1 MSLIPQPV
9 HAVPEETARV
19 AHAIYPKGNIY
30 MRMCDELGTFFCD
43 ADFVDLFPDRGQPA
57 LAPWRLALVTVMQ
70 FVENLSDRQAAE
82 AVRDRISWKYAL
94 GLEIADQG
102 FNFSV
107 LSEFRDRLLQSSAE
121 HRLLDLML
129 VQLKEKGLLKVRGR
143 MRTDAT
149 HVLAHMRVMRRLE
162 MVGETLR
169 ATLNALAVAAPEWLK
184 AQVTPDWFAR
194 YSRRIEDTRF
204 PTSQEGRLALAETY
218 GRDGIH
224 LLQSVYSPNAPAW
237 LRDVPMVETMRQVW
251 LHHFVIID
259 EKTCWRDAKDTPP
272 SLQQLDS
279 PYETEARYGN
289 KRTVTWI
296 GYRVHLTET
305 CDEELPHLVVN
316 VETSPASP
324 PDHLTTLQIH
334 TSLEAKASLP
344 DEHLVD
350 SGYVTAE
357 HLAECETRFGVDLMG
372 PIHPNTNWQSRNQTG
387 FDGRQFVVDWDREQ
401 VTCPVGKVSSRWST
415 SFDPRGKPV
424 IRVHFSKLD
433 CRPCPQ
439 REFCTKSV
447 SKGRCITL
455 RPVAHQQAMERARQ
469 RENTDEFKQI
479 YAQRAGVEGTIS
491 QSVRRLDLRHCR
503 YRGTAKSHL
512 QHVVTAAAMNILR
525 LDDWLCGVEP
535 AKTRVSHFAR
545 LAS

>member
-1 MSLIPQPV
+1 MSLRPQPV
-9 HAVPEETARV
+9 NAVPEETARV

-30 MRMCDELGTFFCD
+30 MRMRDELGTFFCD
-43 ADFVDLFPDRGQPA
+43 ADFADLFPDQGQPA

-70 FVENLSDRQAAE
+70 FVESLSDRQAAE

-107 LSEFRDRLLQSSAE
+107 LSEFRDRVVQGSAE

-129 VQLKEKGLLKVRGR
+129 VQLKAKGLLKVRGR

-169 ATLNALAVAAPEWLK
+169 ATLNALAVAVPEWLK
-184 AQVTPDWFAR
+184 SQIAPDWFER

-218 GRDGIH
+218 GRDGFH
-224 LLQSVYSPNAPAW
+224 LLHAVYSPNAPAW
-237 LRDVPMVETMRQVW
+237 LREVPMVETMRQVW
-251 LHHFVIID
+251 LHHFVIMDAKI
-259 EKTCWRDAKDTPP
+259 CWRDAKDTPP
-272 SLQQLDS
+272 SLQRLDS

-305 CDEELPHLVVN
+305 CDKELPHLIVN

-324 PDHLTTLQIH
+324 PDHLSTLQIH
-334 TSLEAKASLP
+334 TSLEAKALLP
-344 DEHLVD
+344 NEHLVD

-372 PIHPNTNWQSRNQTG
+372 PVHPNTNWQSRANTG
-387 FDGRQFVVDWDREQ
+387 FDGRQFVVDWEREQ
-401 VTCPVGKVSSRWST
+401 VTCPEGKVSYKWRT
-415 SFDPRGKPV
+415 TIDPHGKPV
-424 IRVHFSKLD
+424 VRAHFSKRD
-433 CRPCPQ
+433 CRPCPK
-439 REFCTKSV
+439 RTLCTKATL
-447 SKGRCITL
+447 KGRCITM
-455 RPVAHQQAMERARQ
+455 RPIAHQQAMERARQ

-503 YRGTAKSHL
+503 YRGAAKSHL
-512 QHVVTAAAMNILR
+512 QHIATAAAMNILR

>member
-1 MSLIPQPV
+1 MSLRPQPV
-9 HAVPEETARV
+9 NAVPEETARV

-30 MRMCDELGTFFCD
+30 IRMRDELGMFFCD
-43 ADFVDLFPDRGQPA
+43 ADFADLFPDQGQPA

-107 LSEFRDRLLQSSAE
+107 LSEFRDRLLQGSAE

-129 VQLKEKGLLKVRGR
+129 AQLKEKGLLKVRGR

-184 AQVTPDWFAR
+184 TQITPDWFER

-218 GRDGIH
+218 GCDGIH
-224 LLQSVYSPNAPAW
+224 LLQAVYSPNAPAW

-251 LHHFVIID
+251 LHHFVIMD
-259 EKTCWRDAKDTPP
+259 EKICWRDAKDTPP
-272 SLQQLDS
+272 SLQRLDS
-279 PYETEARYGN
+279 PYEIEARYGN

-296 GYRVHLTET
+296 GYRVHLTES
-305 CDEELPHLVVN
+305 CDEGLPHLIVN
-316 VETSPASP
+316 AEISPASP

-334 TSLEAKASLP
+334 TSLEAKALLP

-357 HLAECETRFGVDLMG
+357 HLANCETRFGVDLMG
-372 PIHPNTNWQSRNQTG
+372 PVHPNTNWQSRANTG
-387 FDGRQFVVDWDREQ
+387 FDGRQFVVDWEREQ
-401 VTCPVGKVSSRWST
+401 VTCPEGKVSAKWRT
-415 SFDPRGKPV
+415 AIDPHGKPV
-424 IRVHFSKLD
+424 VRAHFSKRD
-433 CRPCPQ
+433 CRPCPK
-439 REFCTKSV
+439 RALCTKATV
-447 SKGRCITL
+447 KGRCITM

-503 YRGTAKSHL
+503 YRGAAKSHL
-512 QHVVTAAAMNILR
+512 QHLATAAAMNILR

-535 AKTRVSHFAR
+535 AKTRISHFAR

>member
-30 MRMCDELGTFFCD
+30 MRMRDELGTFFCD

-70 FVENLSDRQAAE
+70 FVENLSDRQTAE

-184 AQVTPDWFAR
+184 AQVTPDWFER

-251 LHHFVIID
+251 LHHFVIMD
-259 EKTCWRDAKDTPP
+259 EKICWRDAKDTPP

-424 IRVHFSKLD
+424 IRAHFSKLD

>member
-1 MSLIPQPV
+1 MSLRPQPMN
-9 HAVPEETARV
+9 AVPEETAHV

-30 MRMCDELGTFFCD
+30 VRMRDELGTFFCD
-43 ADFVDLFPDRGQPA
+43 ADFADLFPDQGQPA

-94 GLEIADQG
+94 GLKIADQG
-102 FNFSV
+102 FDFSV
-107 LSEFRDRLLQSSAE
+107 LSEFRDRLLQGDAE

-129 VQLKEKGLLKVRGR
+129 AQLKEKGLLKVRGR
-143 MRTDAT
+143 QRTDAT

-169 ATLNALAVAAPEWLK
+169 ATLNALAVVDPNWLK
-184 AQVTPDWFAR
+184 ARVTPDWFER

-224 LLQSVYSPNAPAW
+224 LLQAVHSPDAPAW
-237 LRDVPMVETMRQVW
+237 LRDVPMVETMRRVW

-259 EKTCWRDAKDTPP
+259 EKICWRDAKDTPP
-272 SLQQLDS
+272 SLQRLDS
-279 PYETEARYGN
+279 PYEIEARYGN

-296 GYRVHLTET
+296 GYRVHLTES
-305 CDEELPHLVVN
+305 CDEGLPHLIVN

-334 TSLEAKASLP
+334 DSLEAKALLP
-344 DEHLVD
+344 SEHLVD

-372 PIHPNTNWQSRNQTG
+372 PVHPNTNWQSRANTG
-387 FDGRQFVVDWDREQ
+387 FDGRQFVVDWEREQ
-401 VTCPVGKVSSRWST
+401 VTCPEGKVSSKWRT
-415 SFDPRGKPV
+415 AIDPHGKPV
-424 IRVHFSKLD
+424 VRAHFSKRD
-433 CRPCPQ
+433 CRPCPK
-439 REFCTKSV
+439 RALCTKAAV
-447 SKGRCITL
+447 KGRCITM

-491 QSVRRLDLRHCR
+491 QGVRRLDLRHCR
-503 YRGTAKSHL
+503 YRGATKSHL
-512 QHVVTAAAMNILR
+512 QHIATAAAMNILR
-525 LDDWLCGVEP
+525 LEDWLGGVEP
-535 AKTRVSHFAR
+535 AKTRISHFAR